1 MNIRSLGRE
10 RQHGLHGMVV
20 NVPIDVDKTVNQLPR
35 TFLQSQTIQL
45 QLFRK
50 VSFQKP
56 YLYETIR
63 PNIVLEAARY
73 LSNTELFKQQ
83 KIALSVTW
91 IDDVSGGET
100 KVDFIINPGDKPVI
114 TDNEQLVDPL
124 FGTLEE
130 LLKEIDEWDET
141 KNDLPIN
148 PDFMDTLLVFNDDML
163 LKLAPGEGRTPLHL
177 RKDEFIEELAYPCVF
192 AGAIR
197 ELPEDLSILK
207 KAKSDILRLVILYTR
222 YAFSLFLF

>member
-50 VSFQKP
+50 MSFQKP

-73 LSNTELFKQQ
+73 LSNTEIFKQQ

-100 KVDFIINPGDKPVI
+100 KLTLSSIRRISLLLAI
-114 TDNEQLVDPL
+114 TTTQLISYS
-124 FGTLEE
+124 TL
-130 LLKEIDEWDET
+130 W
-141 KNDLPIN
+141 KN
-148 PDFMDTLLVFNDDML
+148 
-163 LKLAPGEGRTPLHL
+163 
-177 RKDEFIEELAYPCVF
+177 C
-192 AGAIR
+192 
-197 ELPEDLSILK
+197 
-207 KAKSDILRLVILYTR
+207 
-222 YAFSLFLF
+222 